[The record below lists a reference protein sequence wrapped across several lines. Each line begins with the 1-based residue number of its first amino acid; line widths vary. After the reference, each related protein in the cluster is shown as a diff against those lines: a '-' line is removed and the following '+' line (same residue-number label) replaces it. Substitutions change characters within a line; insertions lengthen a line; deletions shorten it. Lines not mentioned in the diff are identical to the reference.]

1 MNEFPVCVF
10 SQMFVQKHSS
20 SFLSAR
26 AWLSLLLRWIEA
38 RIALRGARAVWFRVE
53 PLDAFLGVSSR
64 VSGAIRAPGV
74 SRADPG
80 PPSSRPPG
88 VSFF

>member
-1 MNEFPVCVF
+1 
-10 SQMFVQKHSS
+10 MFVQKHYSS
-20 SFLSAR
+20 SFYSKRA

-38 RIALRGARAVWFRVE
+38 RIALRGARAVWFRVA
-53 PLDAFLGVSSR
+53 PLGAFLGVSSR
-64 VSGAIRAPGV
+64 VSGATRAPGV

>member
-1 MNEFPVCVF
+1 MNRLKNFPYACSVI
-10 SQMFVQKHSS
+10 
-20 SFLSAR
+20 FLQQV
-26 AWLSLLLRWIEA
+26 SLLLWWIEA

-53 PLDAFLGVSSR
+53 PLGAFLDVSSR

-80 PPSSRPPG
+80 PPSARLPG

>member
-1 MNEFPVCVF
+1 MKEFSVCVF

-20 SFLSAR
+20 SFFAR
-26 AWLSLLLRWIEA
+26 ARLSLLLRWIEA
-38 RIALRGARAVWFRVE
+38 RIALRGARAVRFRVE
-53 PLDAFLGVSSR
+53 PLGAFLDVSSR

-80 PPSSRPPG
+80 PPSARLPG